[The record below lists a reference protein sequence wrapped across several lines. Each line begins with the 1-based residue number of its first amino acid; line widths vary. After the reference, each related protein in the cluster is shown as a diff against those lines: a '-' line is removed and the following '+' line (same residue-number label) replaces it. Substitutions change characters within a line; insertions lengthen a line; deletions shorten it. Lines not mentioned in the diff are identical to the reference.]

1 MVWYEKK
8 KDILARLGKGEKD
21 VRYLER
27 MIRIGKVVKR
37 WSEYALAEE
46 VEEKILVDSWE
57 VIRLQKVVDE
67 KEELLKQYEEVH
79 QVYKDNIKGL
89 KAEVERLQN
98 ELKNWEANINME
110 YYKKLYEDTERELN
124 DIKFRK
130 KWATWNWLR
139 KKFRVGEEQYE
150 AFSEEWDSI

>member
-46 VEEKILVDSWE
+46 VEGKILVDSWE
-57 VIRLQKVVDE
+57 VLRLQKVVDE

-79 QVYKDNIKGL
+79 QVYKDNIKEL
-89 KAEVERLQN
+89 KAEVDRLQN

-110 YYKKLYEDTERELN
+110 YYKKLYEDTEREMN

-130 KWATWNWLR
+130 KWATWDWLR
-139 KKFRVGEEQYE
+139 KKFRISDEQYE